1 MNSIAIDREFNEVR
15 RDNYEG
21 PRRLFRHLPSGA
33 SRLPHPGQEPGGAG
47 AQDQG
52 GRRPLS
58 GCIGASM
65 KEQIEERGPIRSK
78 IDDSDVI
85 EKYQLHLDEI
95 EEKGNF
101 KEFADIAELRKLI
114 EGDE

>member
-1 MNSIAIDREFNEVR
+1 
-15 RDNYEG
+15 
-21 PRRLFRHLPSGA
+21 
-33 SRLPHPGQEPGGAG
+33 
-47 AQDQG
+47 
-52 GRRPLS
+52 
-58 GCIGASM
+58 M